1 LIQGKIFYE
10 NTIDLIIQY
19 SSELNCKEKQ
29 ITVSSYINALLKTI
43 HIWSDPSKNE
53 AMIDFLNE
61 KIILNCLENASLEN
75 YQTWIYNL
83 YNVCY
88 YRDFR
93 EIEPFFNKILAYLWV
108 KSQQNSIKMQRYI
121 SLTRLICSNYGF
133 RAREFSQKALKKI
146 VLENE
151 PSDIK
156 QVAETS
162 LFLADVLRWGLLVP
176 INYKKIK
183 EDGLIPDIEK
193 ILEERKN
200 EFFLDDGEVLFE
212 KNVHLYEAFKFLEMK
227 VQGQDNEK
235 KNYLNLISGLVNK
248 ILKKRINF
256 MMFEFMEVF
265 IVYHFEFKVWFF

>member
-1 LIQGKIFYE
+1 M
-10 NTIDLIIQY
+10 
-19 SSELNCKEKQ
+19 
-29 ITVSSYINALLKTI
+29 SSYINALLKTI
-43 HIWSDPSKNE
+43 HIWSDPNKNE

-93 EIEPFFNKILAYLWV
+93 EIEPLFNKILTYLWG
-108 KSQQNSIKMQRYI
+108 KSQQNPIKMQRYI
-121 SLTRLICSNYGF
+121 SLTRLISSNYGF
-133 RAREFSQKALKKI
+133 RAREFSQKALKNI
-146 VLENE
+146 VMENE

-162 LFLADVLRWGLLVP
+162 LFLADVIRWGLMVP

-200 EFFLDDGEVLFE
+200 EFFLDDGDVLFE
-212 KNVHLYEAFKFLEMK
+212 KNVHLYEAFKFLEQK

-248 ILKKRINF
+248 ILKKRINL

-265 IVYHFEFKVWFF
+265 IVYHFEFKVGFFNFIGFYINFNSFLINLG

>member
-1 LIQGKIFYE
+1 MIQGKIFYE